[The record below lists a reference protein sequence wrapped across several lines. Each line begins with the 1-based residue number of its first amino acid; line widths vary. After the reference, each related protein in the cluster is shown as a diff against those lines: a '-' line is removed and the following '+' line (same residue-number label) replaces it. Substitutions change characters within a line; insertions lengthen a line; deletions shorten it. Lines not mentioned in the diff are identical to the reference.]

1 MDLVLNNTPL
11 VDFGRMVKDLRGYK
25 MASFVERAENL
36 KVKQRQMQ
44 VIMETKRS
52 TIGKDERLKTL
63 QCVFSD
69 EEYCAKVIEILEEM
83 MPLWEMG
90 IEESWSDTGEF
101 LILIEPQG
109 LNCFSGD
116 EAYEW
121 VSDIRNCSPDSSLT
135 AFLIL
140 LNFGFE
146 EEEIWQECIE
156 YFGWPFTEAVG
167 FNFGQT
173 FDMVFLK
180 RYLKKNGL
188 QPLYPAAE
196 LAFKPIT
203 NAFFDGNNEDV
214 DSVSFSFSAENIE
227 YLLDEWQDA
236 KVITDQYEA
245 ACEWVSKSPEILKPF
260 FEGLRLSYGRGK

>member
-1 MDLVLNNTPL
+1 MDLVLNNSPL

-25 MASFVERAENL
+25 MAPFQERASDL
-36 KVKQRQMQ
+36 KVKQKQLQ

-90 IEESWSDTGEF
+90 IEESWSEEGDF
-101 LILIEPQG
+101 LIMIEPQG
-109 LNCFSGD
+109 LNCFNGD
-116 EAYEW
+116 EAYEC
-121 VSDIRNCSPDSSLT
+121 VSDIRNCSPDFSLT
-135 AFLIL
+135 AFLLL
-140 LNFGFE
+140 LNFGFD

-173 FDMVFLK
+173 FDMAFLK

-188 QPLYPAAE
+188 QPLYAAAE
-196 LAFKPIT
+196 LAFKPKS
-203 NAFFDGNNEDV
+203 NAFLDANNEDP
-214 DSVSFSFSAENIE
+214 DSVYYPFSAENIE
-227 YLLDEWQDA
+227 YLLGQWKIAGAIME
-236 KVITDQYEA
+236 KYEA
-245 ACEWVSKSPEILKPF
+245 ACELVKGSPEILAPF
-260 FEGLRLSYGRGK
+260 FEGLRLSYGRGG